1 MSGWASC
8 SRTVIPSLWSNIKLY
23 DLVFM
28 EESFP
33 AVDVVHR
40 LLVRRQ
46 TRRILSVKVWENM
59 VKALPNLE
67 CLHQELW
74 RVRTTI
80 NHLQSRSVVS
90 RVLSA
95 LCNSSELKKLV
106 AFGEIKPSLAPG
118 PYGALSQ
125 ELISEELIHRLAMRT
140 CKLEQLCL
148 SYVVDGFK
156 FLIIAEGQPA
166 LHWLKLET
174 LALTSPS
181 FNIGNEAGI
190 IQMLETAAKLARKMP
205 QLRTLELWNA
215 EKSHAFAFTCRI
227 TPSAVEILYRATWE
241 FKLAGSVENLW
252 EDFAQERNQGH
263 KVCVQRGQL
272 INASEWKSHGDA
284 IHALNLTADVIH
296 PVSLM
301 QIRRGEI
308 ISPAE
313 RRPMEQQ

>member
-1 MSGWASC
+1 M
-8 SRTVIPSLWSNIKLY
+8 LY
-23 DLVFM
+23 GLVFM

-33 AVDVVHR
+33 TVDVVHR

-46 TRRILSVKVWENM
+46 TRRIL
-59 VKALPNLE
+59 
-67 CLHQELW
+67 
-74 RVRTTI
+74 
-80 NHLQSRSVVS
+80 SVVS

-118 PYGALSQ
+118 PYEALSE
-125 ELISEELIHRLAMRT
+125 ELKSEELIHRLAMST

-148 SYVVDGFK
+148 SYVVDAFK

-181 FNIGNEAGI
+181 FHIGNEAGI

-205 QLRTLELWNA
+205 ELRTLELWNA
-215 EKSHAFAFTCRI
+215 EKSHVFAFTCRI

-241 FKLAGSVENLW
+241 FKLAGSVEKLW

-263 KVCVQRGQL
+263 KVSVQRGQL

-284 IHALNLTADVIH
+284 IHALNLTADVLGLKLARIGCATDLARFRSH
-296 PVSLM
+296 FF
-301 QIRRGEI
+301 
-308 ISPAE
+308 E
-313 RRPMEQQ
+313 RTSDRLPRQR

>member
-1 MSGWASC
+1 M
-8 SRTVIPSLWSNIKLY
+8 LY
-23 DLVFM
+23 GHVFM

-33 AVDVVHR
+33 TVDVVHR
-40 LLVRRQ
+40 LLVRKQ
-46 TRRILSVKVWENM
+46 TRRILSVK
-59 VKALPNLE
+59 
-67 CLHQELW
+67 LW
-74 RVRTTI
+74 
-80 NHLQSRSVVS
+80 
-90 RVLSA
+90 VLSA
-95 LCNSSELKKLV
+95 QCNSSELKKLV

-118 PYGALSQ
+118 PYEALSEDLIFK
-125 ELISEELIHRLAMRT
+125 ELKSEKLIHRLATST

-148 SYVVDGFK
+148 SYVVDASK
-156 FLIIAEGQPA
+156 SLIIAEGQPA

-181 FNIGNEAGI
+181 FHIGNEAGI
-190 IQMLETAAKLARKMP
+190 IQMLETAAKIARKMP
-205 QLRTLELWNA
+205 ELRTLELWNA

-241 FKLAGSVENLW
+241 FKLAGSVEKLW
-252 EDFAQERNQGH
+252 EDLAQERNQGH

-284 IHALNLTADVIH
+284 IHALNLTADVVH

-313 RRPMEQQ
+313 MPPMEQQ